1 MKCPNA
7 FRNFAIADF
16 AFKTFST
23 FVLMAGLFFSAVAT
37 AGTDSYR
44 LSGGDTITFD
54 FLDDAELP
62 VTLTVASDGE
72 TQFPL
77 IGAIN
82 IQGLTIGEAL
92 KKLEGEYRR
101 REILTNPKLA
111 INVATYRPVFVLG
124 EVRNPGSFPFY
135 PGLTIEQAIGLAGGT
150 ITASSNSSDRI
161 MTRARLRGEM
171 DGAEVQI
178 VNEGIYAARLLA
190 PLRGSEKLDLNDV
203 PEIARPYMENASLKG
218 VIEIEERILKSDLI
232 TTQSQVQILTQGIA
246 ETEEGL
252 RILSQLEE
260 QQKEVAAMN
269 ERDLDRVTALR
280 KRELNTDC
288 LLYTSPSPRD

>member
-77 IGAIN
+77 SGAIN

-92 KKLEGEYRR
+92 KKL
-101 REILTNPKLA
+101 
-111 INVATYRPVFVLG
+111 
-124 EVRNPGSFPFY
+124 
-135 PGLTIEQAIGLAGGT
+135 
-150 ITASSNSSDRI
+150 
-161 MTRARLRGEM
+161 
-171 DGAEVQI
+171 
-178 VNEGIYAARLLA
+178 RLLY
-190 PLRGSEKLDLNDV
+190 P
-203 PEIARPYMENASLKG
+203 
-218 VIEIEERILKSDLI
+218 
-232 TTQSQVQILTQGIA
+232 
-246 ETEEGL
+246 
-252 RILSQLEE
+252 
-260 QQKEVAAMN
+260 
-269 ERDLDRVTALR
+269 
-280 KRELNTDC
+280 
-288 LLYTSPSPRD
+288 SPSPRD